1 MKQWRAKRVEQR
13 RQVKVDVVKELLK
26 FESVVNEP
34 NKEGLTPLM
43 ISMCEENA
51 PIVELL
57 IEKGANPLMGCN
69 NYGANLLHVIARRCD
84 EGVKVADV
92 LELLLK
98 KVINPLMHNVPKW
111 SDTLYN
117 YCSIC
122 CKCV

>member
-1 MKQWRAKRVEQR
+1 MLFLFFQSVVDFPDDISEEYLKQWRAKRVEQR

-57 IEKGANPLMGCN
+57 IEKGANPLMG
-69 NYGANLLHVIARRCD
+69 
-84 EGVKVADV
+84 
-92 LELLLK
+92 
-98 KVINPLMHNVPKW
+98 
-111 SDTLYN
+111 
-117 YCSIC
+117 
-122 CKCV
+122 

>member
-117 YCSIC
+117 HCSIC